1 MDQIRCNDYSYDRLV
16 AAMNLVKFKAE
27 KDKLLYKSDV
37 NEALVVAGM
46 DIIQE
51 DCQKEVEVMEV
62 TNG

>member
-51 DCQKEVEVMEV
+51 KCQKEVEVMEV